1 MRTSLHAKFSL
12 LLCSLS
18 LASPLMGGCQKA
30 QTDPPR
36 VQPQALEPPSQAL
49 IILDK
54 RTNAQEEPEVIAGRL
69 QEVKPGTDA
78 PRVIVL
84 EQVPKDLGLLPGQ
97 RILDAQFV
105 EDGAVVLGDD
115 QVLMHYSGGHKR
127 ELDVEVLGPLSV
139 AANKVAYVRGL
150 APDLSL
156 VTVDLDD
163 GEPKLHAPALKTV
176 WSPALSEDGRQ
187 LIFAASYEGRARLFR
202 LTIGAEPELLRKGGP
217 MPSSPV
223 APQWRHDHLVF
234 EHEQG
239 VVSLDLKQGQAT
251 QEYLEAKLMPDDGS
265 GQIKIWDGEQARV
278 ILQPTQ
284 ERR

>member
-1 MRTSLHAKFSL
+1 MRSSLHMKIL

-18 LASPLMGGCQKA
+18 LASPLIGACQKA
-30 QTDPPR
+30 QTDSPR
-36 VQPQALEPPSQAL
+36 TQPQALEQPSQAL

-54 RTNAQEEPEVIAGRL
+54 RINAQEEPELIAGRL

-84 EQVPKDLGLLPGQ
+84 EQVPKDLGLAPGQ
-97 RILDAQFV
+97 RVLDAQFV

-115 QVLMHYSGGHKR
+115 QVLMHYSGGHTR
-127 ELDVEVLGPLSV
+127 QLDVEVLGPLSV
-139 AANKVAYVRGL
+139 ASNKVAYVRGL
-150 APDLSL
+150 PPDLSL
-156 VTVDLDD
+156 ATVELDE
-163 GEPKLHAPALKTV
+163 GEPKLHAPALTTV
-176 WSPALSEDGRQ
+176 WSPALSEDGKA
-187 LIFAASYEGRARLFR
+187 LIFAATYEGRARLFR
-202 LTIGAEPELLRKGGP
+202 LAIGDEPKLLRKGGP

-239 VVSLDLKQGQAT
+239 VVLLDLRQDQAT

-265 GQIKIWDGEQARV
+265 GQVKIWDGEQARV
-278 ILQPTQ
+278 ILQPMQ